1 MAKKI
6 LVIDDS
12 ELITKLV
19 RHHLVREGYQVLVA
33 GNGPAGLKL
42 AEEENPDL
50 VMTDVLMPEMD
61 GFEVTRRLR
70 KAEATATIPIMIMT
84 TMSSIT
90 DKQAGFE
97 AGADDYITKPFEVA
111 ELSMRVQ
118 ALLRRR
124 GPVAAQ
130 DGTETGQV
138 IAMFGLRGGAGCS
151 SLAVNLAVGLSHL
164 WGTPTTLFDMALPVG
179 LCDVMLQMKPRYN
192 LGDLARHNV
201 NDIDEEVIKGYLA
214 LHDSGL
220 QLLGGVVE
228 PQEADLVSDNLV
240 SFLLEHLRLFSRYV
254 VVDTAHAFSPPV
266 LAVLDSAD
274 RIVMPMTP
282 DISSVRL
289 AVSTLKVFEMLG
301 YKPDEVEV
309 VVNWTFSKSG
319 ISTERIEKAINRP
332 VRMVIPYV
340 PGRWSEAINM
350 GKPVI
355 EGEPD
360 TPLVAMLEDMVW
372 RLSTTD
378 DTSKQPAKPTAMW
391 KRVSKRLKH
400 ENG

>member
-1 MAKKI
+1 MAQKI

-33 GNGPAGLKL
+33 GDGPAGLKL
-42 AEEENPDL
+42 AEEESPDL

-164 WGTPTTLFDMALPVG
+164 
-179 LCDVMLQMKPRYN
+179 
-192 LGDLARHNV
+192 
-201 NDIDEEVIKGYLA
+201 
-214 LHDSGL
+214 
-220 QLLGGVVE
+220 
-228 PQEADLVSDNLV
+228 
-240 SFLLEHLRLFSRYV
+240 
-254 VVDTAHAFSPPV
+254 
-266 LAVLDSAD
+266 
-274 RIVMPMTP
+274 
-282 DISSVRL
+282 
-289 AVSTLKVFEMLG
+289 
-301 YKPDEVEV
+301 
-309 VVNWTFSKSG
+309 
-319 ISTERIEKAINRP
+319 
-332 VRMVIPYV
+332 
-340 PGRWSEAINM
+340 
-350 GKPVI
+350 
-355 EGEPD
+355 
-360 TPLVAMLEDMVW
+360 
-372 RLSTTD
+372 
-378 DTSKQPAKPTAMW
+378 
-391 KRVSKRLKH
+391 
-400 ENG
+400 

>member
-1 MAKKI
+1 MAQKI

-19 RHHLVREGYQVLVA
+19 RHHLTREGYQVEVA
-33 GNGPAGLKL
+33 GDGPTGLRVAG
-42 AEEENPDL
+42 EWNPDL

-70 KAEATATIPIMIMT
+70 KQASTANVPIMIMT
-84 TMSSIT
+84 TMSSIS

-111 ELSMRVQ
+111 ELSMRIQ

-124 GPVAAQ
+124 GAGAAE
-130 DGTETGQV
+130 DGAAPGQV
-138 IAMFGLRGGAGCS
+138 IAVFGLRGGAGCS
-151 SLAVNLAVGLSHL
+151 SLAVNLAVGLSRL
-164 WGTPTTLFDMALPVG
+164 WDAPTTLFDMALPVG

-192 LGDLARHNV
+192 LGDLARHDV
-201 NDIDEEVIKGYLA
+201 NDMDKEVIKDYLA
-214 LHDSGL
+214 QHESGV

-240 SFLLEHLRLFSRYV
+240 SFLLEHLRSLSRYV
-254 VVDTAHAFSPPV
+254 VVDTPHAFSPPV

-274 RIVMPMTP
+274 RIVMPITP
-282 DISSVRL
+282 DIGSVRL
-289 AVSTLKVFEMLG
+289 AVSTLKVFGMLG

-319 ISTERIEKAINRP
+319 VPAERIEKAINHP
-332 VRMVIPYV
+332 VQMVIPYI

-355 EGEPD
+355 DSSPE

-372 RLSTTD
+372 RLSATV
-378 DTSKQPAKPTAMW
+378 DTARPPAQPTPMW
-391 KRVSKRLKH
+391 KRVSARVEH
-400 ENG
+400 QS